1 MTEKNQNNEL
11 NPTPDLEDTELKDV
25 SGGSSFHGN
34 NGSIQSC
41 LG

>member
-11 NPTPDLEDTELKDV
+11 NPTPDLEDAELEDV
-25 SGGSSFHGN
+25 SGVSSFLGN

-41 LG
+41 IG